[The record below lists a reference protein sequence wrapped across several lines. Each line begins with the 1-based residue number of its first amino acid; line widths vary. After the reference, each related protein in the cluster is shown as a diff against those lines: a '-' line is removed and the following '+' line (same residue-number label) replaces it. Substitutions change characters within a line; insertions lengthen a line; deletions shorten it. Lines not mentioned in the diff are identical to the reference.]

1 MEVRQL
7 TEELTVA
14 GQIGPEH
21 IPAIKQAGFRSIV
34 CNRPDSET
42 GAVPHDL
49 VHDAAKAVG
58 LEFRFIPVVGGAIT
72 GDNVTDMAA
81 ALAELPKP
89 VLAYCRTGARCAN
102 LFLLIQ
108 QTGAPVQGQ
117 ATA

>member
-7 TEELTVA
+7 TKDLTVA

-21 IPAIKQAGFRSIV
+21 IAAIKQAGFKSIV

-42 GAVPHDL
+42 GAVPHDM
-49 VHDAAKAVG
+49 VEDAARAAG
-58 LEFRFIPVVGGAIT
+58 LEFRFIPVVPGAIT
-72 GDNVTDMAA
+72 VDNVEDMAT
-81 ALAELPKP
+81 ALDELPKP
-89 VLAYCRTGARCAN
+89 VLAYCRTGARCTN

-108 QTGAPVQGQ
+108 QAGVQPQSQ